1 MIDNSYR
8 FFTNQEAIDL
18 CRRFSLEAF
27 PDTKDAE

>member
-8 FFTNQEAIDL
+8 LFTNQEAIDL
-18 CRRFSLEAF
+18 CRRFCLEAF